1 MRYRSSLKAK
11 FCVALL
17 LAQLLAFQT
26 PANAQTSN
34 TEPSSQSKLTDI
46 SRTTNGKRPK
56 VGLALGGGGTR
67 GAAHIG
73 VLRILQK
80 EGIPIDYVAGTSIGA
95 IVGGLYCAGASLDDI
110 EEMVAKNKLKKAY
123 FTVPL
128 WFRVAVIPVFLV
140 PHLVHHHY
148 DGLYRGKKFAN
159 FLNKSVGIENQKIE
173 NFKIPFCAIAASL
186 SDGKSH
192 SIKSGNLGT
201 ALQAS
206 SAIPMLRRPVEIND
220 DLYVDGGIVNNLP
233 VEEVRAMGADIVI
246 AVDVDEKLNDH
257 NIKQFKK
264 IGSVGNRVI
273 NMILCRVDDDQ
284 LAACDVLIHPNV
296 NNIGL
301 LSLNKKDVCRAIEAG
316 KTAAQDKLTQIRE
329 VMAKHAAGTRDSSE
343 ESASTE

>member
-1 MRYRSSLKAK
+1 MRYHSRLKAK
-11 FCVALL
+11 CCVALL
-17 LAQLLAFQT
+17 LAQTLVFQT
-26 PANAQTSN
+26 AAKADSIQS
-34 TEPSSQSKLTDI
+34 ESSSQSKLTET
-46 SRTTNGKRPK
+46 SRTDNGRRIK

-73 VLRILQK
+73 VLRVLEK

-110 EEMVAKNKLKKAY
+110 ETMVAKNTLKRAY

-128 WFRVAVIPVFLV
+128 WFRVAVIPVFLI
-140 PHLVHHHY
+140 PHTVHHHY

-159 FLNKSVGIENQKIE
+159 FLNKSVGVENQKIE

-192 SIKSGNLGT
+192 SIKTGNLGT

-206 SAIPMLRRPVEIND
+206 SAIPILRRPVELND

-246 AVDVDEKLNDH
+246 AVDVDEKLNGHD
-257 NIKQFKK
+257 IKQFKK

-273 NMILCRVDDDQ
+273 NMILCRVDKES
-284 LAACDVLIHPNV
+284 LKSCDVLIHPDV

-301 LSLNKKDVCRAIEAG
+301 LSLNKKDAYRAIEAG
-316 KTAAQDKLTQIRE
+316 KTAAQDKLSQIRE
-329 VMAKHAAGTRDSSE
+329 VLLKGRSTTPAAGE